1 MVSGYDFRLGGEIH
15 ATPVGRGPEAGTTVD
30 GLRDVR
36 KIRSLKTLQKEL
48 CTMARYTVYREDK
61 RGKKVKAKHVKGK
74 DVLGNYRWT
83 VNLGA
88 CRECESPC
96 AYGAEILRRMP
107 IHELLEL
114 GCGGDCMTCRD
125 GCRLYRLAVQ
135 KITDIELDK
144 AIKERRA
151 KHFAKEAKGLARP
164 PKEEKDPWLPHS
176 T

>member
-1 MVSGYDFRLGGEIH
+1 MVSKYDFQLGEAIH
-15 ATPVGRGPEAGTTVD
+15 ATAVGRFPEAGTTVD

-36 KIRSLKTLQKEL
+36 KIKSLKTLQKEL

-61 RGKKVKAKHVKGK
+61 RGKKVKATQHKGK
-74 DVLGNYRWT
+74 DILGNYRWT
-83 VNLGA
+83 VNMGA
-88 CRECESPC
+88 CLECESPC
-96 AYGAEILRRMP
+96 AYGMEILRRMP

-151 KHFAKEAKGLARP
+151 KRFAKEAKGLARP